1 MTQLVSTTPGKD
13 RLVELIADTL
23 TGRAAQLAIE
33 FSRSKDIIGV
43 RHVAIDDL
51 LPDHIAYDIAS
62 AFPAGDK
69 MRLMKSFREQKFT
82 SKAYDQFD
90 PILGDITFAL
100 QDPRIVSLI
109 EDITGIKGQI
119 PDSLLYAGGLSAM
132 GKGHF
137 LSPHIDNSHDSSQSY
152 YRTLNLLYYVTPN
165 WVEDNGG
172 NLQIWNGYVSHSIT
186 IHSKFNRLVL
196 METTPY
202 SWHSVSQVKVNDYR
216 KCVSNY
222 YFSKISPTGS
232 EYFNITSFSAPP
244 EQPLLRFL
252 SKIDAGVRQ
261 FVRKLKPEG
270 VGPVD
275 VYTGPPR

>member
-1 MTQLVSTTPGKD
+1 MTELVSKSPGKE
-13 RLVELIADTL
+13 RLVEMVAESLG
-23 TGRAAQLAIE
+23 GRAAQLASE
-33 FSRSKDIIGV
+33 FARSKDIIGV
-43 RHVAIDDL
+43 RHVAIDNL
-51 LPDHIAYDIAS
+51 LPENVAHDIAS
-62 AFPAGDK
+62 AFPAGNS
-69 MRLMKSFREQKFT
+69 MRLMNSFRERKFT

-100 QDPRIVSLI
+100 QDARIVRLI
-109 EDITGIKGQI
+109 EDITGIKNQV

-137 LSPHIDNSHDSSQSY
+137 LSPHIDNSHDSSRNY
-152 YRTLNLLYYVTPN
+152 YRTLNLLYYVTPD
-165 WVEDNGG
+165 WAEGNGG
-172 NLQIWNGYVSHSIT
+172 NLQLWNRNVSQNVT

-202 SWHSVSQVKVNDYR
+202 SWHSVSQVTVDETR

-222 YFSKISPTGS
+222 YFSRQSPTGS
-232 EYFNITSFSAPP
+232 DYFNITAFSAPP
-244 EQPLLRFL
+244 EQPFLRLL
-252 SKIDAGVRQ
+252 SKMDAGVRQ
-261 FVRKLKPEG
+261 FVRMLKPEG